1 MIRSS
6 ANHLR
11 LQRGA
16 ALTEAAIALALLLI
30 VFLVSSFLMI
40 EGAKR
45 RAEQIDDAVSRPI
58 PCEDAGGDGG
68 FLSGG
73 EDSCK

>member
-1 MIRSS
+1 MARM
-6 ANHLR
+6 NR
-11 LQRGA
+11 YYRPQYGA
-16 ALTEAAIALALLLI
+16 ALTEAAVAIALLLV

-45 RAEQIDDAVSRPI
+45 RAEQIDDAVARPL
-58 PCEDAGGDGG
+58 PCEDASGEGG
-68 FLSGG
+68 FLAGG